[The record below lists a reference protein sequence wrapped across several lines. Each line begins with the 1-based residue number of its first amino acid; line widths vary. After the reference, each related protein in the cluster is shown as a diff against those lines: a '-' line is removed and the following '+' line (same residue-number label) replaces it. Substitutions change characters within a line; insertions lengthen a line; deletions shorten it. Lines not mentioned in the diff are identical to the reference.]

1 MRRFLI
7 ILIVL
12 LLRNTLFAQE
22 SEIIPITRPPSPS
35 NDEFYISLLKTVI
48 KYNETCFEGK
58 NEIIV
63 QKESKTLD
71 TINLQMIRSRQDLKR
86 ALFCDID
93 TLRKSNKRL
102 YYQTVLGFRKIIKA
116 DIFDLNDLL
125 IETVK
130 FGDDSLVSEKIFYKY
145 DDSKRCISEQKYEY
159 WSSLPDSN
167 LILSIDYKFKN
178 DKLIEQNSL
187 SRKPYSS
194 GRRIIK
200 TTYNKNG
207 QIIEID
213 NTLYSESDKVIW
225 HSLTSMDYYKNGNL
239 KDYSF
244 TEKEQ
249 IKRFQFQYNADIIK
263 TFVFEEKKK
272 REYYDFKFE

>member
-1 MRRFLI
+1 MKRNLI

-12 LLRNTLFAQE
+12 LLSNVVFAQE

-48 KYNETCFEGK
+48 RYNETCFEGK
-58 NEIIV
+58 NKIIV

-71 TINLQMIRSRQDLKR
+71 TIDLQMIRSKQDLER
-86 ALFCDID
+86 ALFFDID
-93 TLRKSNKRL
+93 TVRKSNKRL
-102 YYQTVLGFRKIIKA
+102 YYQSVLGFQRIIKA

-125 IETVK
+125 IESVK

-159 WSSLPDSN
+159 WSSAPDSN
-167 LILSIDYKFKN
+167 LILSVNYKFNN

-187 SRKPYSS
+187 LRRPYTS

-207 QIIEID
+207 QIIEIE
-213 NTLYSESDKVIW
+213 NTLYSESDNVIW
-225 HSLTSMDYYKNGNL
+225 HSQTSMDYYKNGYL

-244 TEKEQ
+244 IEKEQ
-249 IKRFQFQYNADIIK
+249 IRRFLFTYNGDMIE
-263 TFVFEEKKK
+263 TFAFEEKKK
-272 REYYDFKFE
+272 MKYYNFKFE